1 MLAQID
7 DLVAFAKEVDREE
20 LEGQKDKKKE
30 TTIDTIHR
38 IAGLNQNKG

>member
-7 DLVAFAKEVDREE
+7 DLVAFAKEVD
-20 LEGQKDKKKE
+20 EGQKGKKE

-38 IAGLNQNKG
+38 IAGLNQNRG